1 MPVGRAEE
9 STDVSPLG
17 RVELVPIEEIRASD
31 RNPRKIPER
40 AVQVVAESLRTFGWQ
55 QPIVIDAAGEIIA
68 GHTRR
73 LAALSLGLTKVPA
86 VRAEGLTPE
95 QVRAYRIA
103 DNRSGDFSSW
113 DFPELARELEALGTE
128 FADVLAVS
136 DWSSV
141 MASFEEAAAAAK
153 EADEQMEAESTH
165 GFDMVVTFPSRELGL
180 AAAEAIFDL
189 GAVDVRHKLR

>member
-1 MPVGRAEE
+1 MQGDPPTAPAVA
-9 STDVSPLG
+9 PLG
-17 RVELVPIEEIRASD
+17 RVEVVPLATLRPSD

-55 QPIVIDAAGEIIA
+55 QPLVVDAAGEIIA

-73 LAALSLGLTKVPA
+73 LAAISLGLSLVPV
-86 VRAEGLTPE
+86 VRAEGLTEE

-113 DFPELARELEALGTE
+113 DFPELARELEAIGNQ
-128 FADVLAVS
+128 FADVLAVA
-136 DWSSV
+136 DWAAV
-141 MASFEEAAAAAK
+141 MAEFEEASAAL
-153 EADEQMEAESTH
+153 EDADALLNEEGQH
-165 GFDMVVTFPSRELGL
+165 GFDMVVTFPTKEAGL

>member
-17 RVELVPIEEIRASD
+17 RVELVSLTEIRASE
-31 RNPRKIPER
+31 RNPRRIPER
-40 AVQVVAESLRTFGWQ
+40 AVEVVAESLRTFGWQ
-55 QPIVIDAAGEIIA
+55 QPIVIDENGEIIA

-103 DNRSGDFSSW
+103 DNRTGDFTTW
-113 DFPELARELEALGTE
+113 DFPELAKELEEIGNDFAAVLALADWASVMNDFADASAAVEEADARISELGT
-128 FADVLAVS
+128 V
-136 DWSSV
+136 
-141 MASFEEAAAAAK
+141 
-153 EADEQMEAESTH
+153 
-165 GFDMVVTFPSRELGL
+165 GFDVVVTFPTKEQALLAADALFELG
-180 AAAEAIFDL
+180 AT
-189 GAVDVRHKLR
+189 DVRHKLR

>member
-1 MPVGRAEE
+1 VDAQEIRRRC
-9 STDVSPLG
+9 PLLG
-17 RVELVPIEEIRASD
+17 PCSWSPIEEIRASD

-55 QPIVIDAAGEIIA
+55 QPIVIDGAGEIIA

-103 DNRSGDFSSW
+103 DNRTGDFSSW
-113 DFPELARELEALGTE
+113 DFPELATGARGDRDRVRGRPRARGL
-128 FADVLAVS
+128 VLRHGRLRGGVRRG
-136 DWSSV
+136 
-141 MASFEEAAAAAK
+141 EEADARIG
-153 EADEQMEAESTH
+153 EAESTH
-165 GFDMVVTFPSRELGL
+165 GFDIVVTFPTKELGL
-180 AAAEAIFDL
+180 AAAEALFDL